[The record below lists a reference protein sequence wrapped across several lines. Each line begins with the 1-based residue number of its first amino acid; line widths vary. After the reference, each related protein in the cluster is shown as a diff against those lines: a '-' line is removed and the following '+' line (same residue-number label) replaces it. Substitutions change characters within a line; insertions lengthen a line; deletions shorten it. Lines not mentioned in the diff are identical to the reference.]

1 MRTVSSFAFI
11 NRPENQVMLHIAV
24 PIALV
29 PAARTSLRAF
39 GIGFALVATGCLHAA
54 DYTKIKS
61 YLVPV
66 TTDYVIQPLLSVGD
80 QVPNTSSPGKAYQM
94 IGIPDGLGAH
104 KTTGGRTVLYMNHE
118 LGNTVMSEPN
128 VGGVLNRGAFVSRFI
143 LDRDG
148 KVLSGE
154 RAYDFVHDEEA
165 KTVLPAPQA
174 NNATRGFGRFCSGS
188 LAWKEAGFDRPIF
201 ISGEES
207 GGAATFDG
215 RGGLAVAIFDR
226 ELHTLVKMGRFAWE
240 NTLVRPDDGEW
251 TVAMCMEDGPTTPDN
266 QLYLY
271 VGKKNRSAGASVL
284 SRNGLDTGKLYA
296 FVSTTPGKTSELNF
310 TTGSIA
316 GKWVELPDQ
325 TSRGETQLE
334 ADADAVGA
342 FGFIRIE
349 DGAWSK
355 TDKNTFYFVTTGN
368 GPGNRLGRTYEV
380 KFDAANILGTTTI
393 KTIYNNDTV
402 AAMGGDM
409 AFAPDNIDVS
419 KDYLMIQEDGT
430 SDSRPEYAKRARE
443 GSIWRLDLKNNF
455 AAKRVAEL
463 NPNGAVAPAG
473 GVPPV
478 VGPGIWETSGI
489 IDASDF
495 FGHDSWITVVQAHGP
510 SLAPAPNTV
519 EDGQLLLMLPARAKI
534 GSKDDD
540 DDN

>member
-1 MRTVSSFAFI
+1 
-11 NRPENQVMLHIAV
+11 MLALAV
-24 PIALV
+24 L
-29 PAARTSLRAF
+29 
-39 GIGFALVATGCLHAA
+39 GCAQAA
-54 DYTKIKS
+54 DYTKIKA
-61 YLVPV
+61 YAVPV
-66 TTDYVIQPLLSVGD
+66 TPDYVIQPLLSVGD
-80 QVPNTSSPGKAYQM
+80 QVPNTSDPSKAFQM

-104 KTTGGRTVLYMNHE
+104 KASRGRTVLYMNHE
-118 LGNTVMSEPN
+118 LGNTVLSEPN

-154 RAYDFVHDEEA
+154 RAYDFVHDEET
-165 KTVLPAPQA
+165 KTVLPAAQA

-215 RGGLAVAIFDR
+215 KGGLAVAIFDR

-240 NTLVRPDDGEW
+240 NTLVRPDDGEL
-251 TVAMCMEDGPTTPDN
+251 TVAMGMEDGPNTPDN

-271 VGKKNRSAGASVL
+271 VGRKNRAAGASVL
-284 SRNGLDTGKLYA
+284 SRNGLDTGKLYT

-310 TTGSIA
+310 TTGSIS

-325 TSRGETQLE
+325 TSRTETQLE

-355 TDKNTFYFVTTGN
+355 TDKNTFYFVTTGS
-368 GPGNRLGRTYEV
+368 GTGNRLGRIYEV
-380 KFDAANILGTTTI
+380 KFSPGNILGPTTI
-393 KTIYNNDTV
+393 RTLYNNDTV
-402 AAMGGDM
+402 AAAGGDL
-409 AFAPDNIDVS
+409 AFAPDNIDTS
-419 KDYLMIQEDGT
+419 KDFLMIQEDGT

-455 AAKRVAEL
+455 AAKRVVEL
-463 NPNGAVAPAG
+463 NPNGTVAAAPVPPSTVG
-473 GVPPV
+473 LPPV

-489 IDASDF
+489 IDATDF
-495 FGHDSWITVVQAHGP
+495 FGSDSWLFAVQAHPP
-510 SLAPAPNTV
+510 SLIPAANTV
-519 EDGQLLLMLPARAKI
+519 EDGQLLLMLPARNKH
-534 GSKDDD
+534 SEREDD
-540 DDN
+540 DDND